1 MGWNEFKMNR
11 LLVAECFAVS
21 FVWGFGIPF
30 RPFRKRL
37 SLPAVLSG
45 KVYKEA
51 YHSFA
56 VKLISRFNAVYY
68 AEFYKASRFSV
79 STSHR
84 TSQLF
89 LQRRVSQGP
98 HKHTHC
104 SSQIGTGS
112 ARALLSFRDSSGSR
126 HQYSNGCMM
135 TSVLSLTVV
144 SLLENSLRR
153 HQTVCLSTSR
163 ESQIEMGGGGGGGGE
178 RKRKNISQ
186 WR

>member
-1 MGWNEFKMNR
+1 M
-11 LLVAECFAVS
+11 
-21 FVWGFGIPF
+21 
-30 RPFRKRL
+30 
-37 SLPAVLSG
+37 
-45 KVYKEA
+45 YKEA

-56 VKLISRFNAVYY
+56 VKLISRFNAVYC

-79 STSHR
+79 STSHG

-104 SSQIGTGS
+104 SSQIETGS

-144 SLLENSLRR
+144 SLFENSLRR

-163 ESQIEMGGGGGGGGE
+163 ESEIEIGGGGE
-178 RKRKNISQ
+178 RERDRERRKTSVNDAN
-186 WR
+186 